1 MNNTPDKKTKEF
13 QLIDRSRWPTQCI
26 TLVFIKKK
34 ANINAKDF
42 EGNTPLHTA
51 AKYGCL
57 TDVISLVFEG
67 NAKVLSQDN
76 LHETPLHQAK
86 SSKILDILLMKAKI
100 EDLLALEFR
109 NKEIVPLFERILHKH
124 PASMKTYLDKMVKTS
139 NSESDVYDQHIIFNL
154 SLFNHKTTE
163 KQNYLDKHIELINNG
178 CSDMLTHPL
187 MRLFISMKWQ
197 PHKRPYQIN
206 FFIFLAFVLVFT
218 AHGIYCIDY
227 LQCDGTGAQ
236 NGNHTLKNCNF
247 NII

>member
-1 MNNTPDKKTKEF
+1 M
-13 QLIDRSRWPTQCI
+13 
-26 TLVFIKKK
+26 VFIKKK

-124 PASMKTYLDKMVKTS
+124 PASMKTYLDKMRYKYS
-139 NSESDVYDQHIIFNL
+139 
-154 SLFNHKTTE
+154 
-163 KQNYLDKHIELINNG
+163 
-178 CSDMLTHPL
+178 
-187 MRLFISMKWQ
+187 
-197 PHKRPYQIN
+197 
-206 FFIFLAFVLVFT
+206 A
-218 AHGIYCIDY
+218 
-227 LQCDGTGAQ
+227 
-236 NGNHTLKNCNF
+236 
-247 NII
+247 